1 MSENNDQLRQ
11 RIEELIPVNELPPN
25 LQNKLLERA
34 KILDVKKSRF
44 IFKQGDKDDYSY
56 YLLDGEVELH
66 QNDQLNSVIE
76 ATTDR
81 AKYAL
86 AQLQPRQFSV
96 KAKTAIKVLLIE
108 RNQLDQLML
117 LAQES
122 TLNPA
127 TNSGGTIIEVDE
139 VDGADDEETDW
150 MTSMLQSE
158 LFSRIPTANIHQLF
172 ALLEEKEFNKGDVV
186 IKQGDPGEHYYI
198 ISSGICAV
206 SRKPTPQAKD
216 VKLAE
221 LKVGDSFGEEALI
234 SESTRNATITMMT
247 DGVLMQ
253 LAKDTFVELVKNPT
267 LQSLQFDEADALVN
281 EGSAKWLDVR
291 FPNEHKES
299 SIEGSIN
306 IPLNSLRLQT
316 DKLDTSTIYILFCDT
331 GNRSSTGTFLLAE
344 RGFDVTYLDGGLV
357 NNPEAVGVQTVVP
370 KAPEPEAKA
379 EAKPEPAPEPVKQET
394 KPEPAPEPEKPK
406 EEPKDAGAQVE
417 LINAE
422 LETTQIKMAKAEEA
436 KESSEADEQKK
447 KEFEENKRKLEEA
460 KKQLEAK
467 KKAAEAEAKKKAKE
481 EALKLK
487 KLKEQA
493 DAEMKAE
500 QKKLEEIYN
509 KNAEDMAKLQKAKEE
524 AEEKIRKEREE
535 LERQAEE
542 ARKQIEEAKRL
553 KQEAEEVSRK
563 QLEAVEAEKKKLEE
577 EAEKKR
583 LEDEE
588 RERKLQAEAK
598 LKIEEERK
606 KLAEQYERNSK
617 EFEEL
622 QKEKAAA
629 EEARAAAKVEA
640 AKMIED
646 YKSSHDKEHEA
657 EQAKLKAERQ
667 KLEEEAKIIQ
677 QQMKQIQQAKLEA
690 EKIKQEALEH
700 ASALKEKQ
708 MDSTSSKAQ
717 RDKLEVEIKAAEEKA
732 VEAEREIEDA
742 VHKEKLTESA
752 QQENQTDIEKKK
764 QQEEALLAQI
774 SGDLED
780 FEEKQEEEAASITQ
794 VQMQADMMKRIKM
807 KAAEAKKKAA
817 KANENLLDDISNQ
830 LGK

>member
-11 RIEELIPVNELPPN
+11 RIEELIPINELPPN

-44 IFKQGDKDDYSY
+44 LFKQGDKDDYSY
-56 YLLDGEVELH
+56 YLLEGEVELH
-66 QNDQLNSVIE
+66 QNNQLNSVID
-76 ATTDR
+76 ATSDR

-96 KAKTAIKVLLIE
+96 KAKTSIKVLLVE

-127 TNSGGTIIEVDE
+127 NDSGGTIIEVDE
-139 VDGADDEETDW
+139 VDGVDDDTDW

-172 ALLEEKEFNKGDVV
+172 ALLEEVEFNKGDVV

-198 ISSGICAV
+198 ISSGRCAV
-206 SRKPTPQAKD
+206 SRKPSPQAKD

-234 SESTRNATITMMT
+234 SDSTRNATVTMIT

-253 LAKDTFVELVKNPT
+253 LAKDTFIELVKNPA
-267 LQSLQFDEADALVN
+267 LQSLEYDEADALVN

-299 SIEGSIN
+299 AIEDSIN
-306 IPLNSLRLQT
+306 IPLNSLRLQS
-316 DKLDTSTIYILFCDT
+316 DKLDSSTIYILYCDT

-344 RGFDVTYLDGGLV
+344 RGFDVTYLDGGLM

-370 KAPEPEAKA
+370 KAPEP
-379 EAKPEPAPEPVKQET
+379 KPKSEPVKQEA
-394 KPEPAPEPEKPK
+394 KQEEVKA
-406 EEPKDAGAQVE
+406 EEPKEKPFDAEATVE
-417 LINAE
+417 LLNAE
-422 LETTQIKMAKAEEA
+422 LETTQIKMAKNKEAEA
-436 KESSEADEQKK
+436 EADKEKK
-447 KEFEENKRKLEEA
+447 KEIEENKRKLEEE

-467 KKAAEAEAKKKAKE
+467 KKAAEEEAKKKAAE
-481 EALKLK
+481 EELKLK

-509 KNAEDMAKLQKAKEE
+509 KNAEEMAKLQKAKEQ

-553 KQEAEEVSRK
+553 KQEAEEVTKK
-563 QLEAVEAEKKKLEE
+563 QLAEV

-583 LEDEE
+583 LEEEAKKKQLEDEE
-588 RERKLQAEAK
+588 REKKLQAQAK
-598 LKIEEERK
+598 ARIEEERK
-606 KLAEQYERNSK
+606 KLAQQYERNSK

-629 EEARAAAKVEA
+629 EAARAAAKQEA
-640 AKMIED
+640 AKMIEE
-646 YKSSHDKEHEA
+646 YKSSHDKEREE
-657 EQAKLKAERQ
+657 EQAKLKVERQ
-667 KLEEEAKIIQ
+667 KLEAEAKQIQ
-677 QQMKQIQQAKLEA
+677 EQMKQIQQAKLEA

-700 ASALKEKQ
+700 ATALKEKQ
-708 MDSTSSKAQ
+708 MDSTSSQAQ

-742 VHKEKLTESA
+742 VHKAKLTESA
-752 QQENQTDIEKKK
+752 QQENKADLDKKK
-764 QQEEALLAQI
+764 QQEEALRAQI
-774 SGDLED
+774 AGDLEH
-780 FEEKQEEEAASITQ
+780 FEEKQEEEAASVTQ
-794 VQMQADMMKRIKM
+794 VQMQADMMKRIKL

-817 KANENLLDDISNQ
+817 QANASLLDDISKQ
-830 LGK
+830 LGND

>member
-1 MSENNDQLRQ
+1 MSENNDHLLQ
-11 RIEELIPVNELPPN
+11 RIEELVPINELPPN
-25 LQNKLLERA
+25 LQNKLLASA

-44 IFKQGDKDDYSY
+44 LFKQGDKDDYSY

-66 QNDQLNSVIE
+66 QNNELDSVIE
-76 ATTDR
+76 ATADR

-96 KAKTAIKVLLIE
+96 KAKTEIKVLLIE

-122 TLNPA
+122 TVNPA
-127 TNSGGTIIEVDE
+127 DDSGGTIIEVDE
-139 VDGADDEETDW
+139 GDSDDTDW

-172 ALLEEKEFNKGDVV
+172 ALLEEIEFNKGDVV

-253 LAKDTFVELVKNPT
+253 LAKDSFVELVKNPA
-267 LQSLQFDEADALVN
+267 LQSLQYDEADALVN

-299 SIEGSIN
+299 SIEDSIN

-316 DKLDTSTIYILFCDT
+316 DKLDASTIYILFCDT

-370 KAPEPEAKA
+370 KAPEPEAKPKL
-379 EAKPEPAPEPVKQET
+379 KPEPAPEPVKQEA
-394 KPEPAPEPEKPK
+394 KPAPEPEKPK

-422 LETTQIKMAKAEEA
+422 LETTQIKMATAEEA
-436 KESSEADEQKK
+436 KESSEADKQKK
-447 KEFEENKRKLEEA
+447 KEFEENKRKLEED

-467 KKAAEAEAKKKAKE
+467 KEAAEAEAKKKAEE

-524 AEEKIRKEREE
+524 AEAKIRKEREE

-577 EAEKKR
+577 QAEKKR

-588 RERKLQAEAK
+588 RERKLQVETK
-598 LKIEEERK
+598 LKIDEERK
-606 KLAEQYERNSK
+606 KLAAQYERNSK

-646 YKSSHDKEHEA
+646 YKSSHDKEHQA
-657 EQAKLKAERQ
+657 EQDKLKAERQ
-667 KLEEEAKIIQ
+667 KLEEEAKLIQ

-708 MDSTSSKAQ
+708 MDSTSSKVQ

-732 VEAEREIEDA
+732 VEADREIEDA
-742 VHKEKLTESA
+742 VHKEKITESA

-764 QQEEALLAQI
+764 QQEKALLAQI
-774 SGDLED
+774 NGDLDD
-780 FEEKQEEEAASITQ
+780 FEEKQEEEAASVTQ

-817 KANENLLDDISNQ
+817 EANENLLDDISNQ

>member
-1 MSENNDQLRQ
+1 MSENNDQIRQ
-11 RIEELIPVNELPPN
+11 RIAELIPINELPPN
-25 LQNKLLERA
+25 LQSKLLERG
-34 KILDVKKSRF
+34 KILSVKKSRF

-56 YLLDGEVELH
+56 YLLEGEIELL
-66 QNDQLNSVIE
+66 QNDQLNGVIE
-76 ATTDR
+76 AGSDR

-86 AQLQPRQFSV
+86 AQLQPRQFSA
-96 KAKTAIKVLLIE
+96 KAKTEIKILLIE

-127 TNSGGTIIEVDE
+127 SDSGESTIEVDE
-139 VDGADDEETDW
+139 VDGVDDDTDW

-172 ALLEEKEFNKGDVV
+172 ALLEEVEFNKGDVV

-198 ISSGICAV
+198 ISSGRCAV
-206 SRKPTPQAKD
+206 SRKPSPQASD

-234 SESTRNATITMMT
+234 SDSTRNATITMTT

-253 LAKDTFVELVKNPT
+253 LAKDTFIELVKNPA

-299 SIEGSIN
+299 SIEDSVN
-306 IPLNSLRLQT
+306 IPLNSLRLQA
-316 DKLDTSTIYILFCDT
+316 DKLDTSTIYILYCDT

-344 RGFDVTYLDGGLV
+344 RGFDVTYLDGGLM
-357 NNPEAVGVQTVVP
+357 NNPEAIGVQTVVP
-370 KAPEPEAKA
+370 KAPEPAPAAATQKAQKEEAKPIEKPEQKPKPEPVDA
-379 EAKPEPAPEPVKQET
+379 EAK
-394 KPEPAPEPEKPK
+394 
-406 EEPKDAGAQVE
+406 VE
-417 LINAE
+417 LLNAE
-422 LETTQIKMAKAEEA
+422 LETTQIKMAKTKEAEAEA
-436 KESSEADEQKK
+436 KVDEAKK
-447 KEFEENKRKLEEA
+447 KELEENKRKLEEE

-467 KKAAEAEAKKKAKE
+467 KKAAEAEAKKKAEE

-509 KNAEDMAKLQKAKEE
+509 KNAEEMAKLQKAKEA
-524 AEEKIRKEREE
+524 AEEKIRREREE

-553 KQEAEEVSRK
+553 KQEAEEASRK
-563 QLEAVEAEKKKLEE
+563 QLEAVEAEKKRLEE
-577 EAEKKR
+577 EAKKKQ

-598 LKIEEERK
+598 AKIEVERK

-617 EFEEL
+617 EFEQL

-629 EEARAAAKVEA
+629 EAARAAAKQEA
-640 AKMIED
+640 AKMIEE
-646 YKSSHDKEHEA
+646 YKSSHDKEREQ
-657 EQAKLKAERQ
+657 EQAKIKAERQ
-667 KLEEEAKIIQ
+667 KLEEEAKLIQ

-690 EKIKQEALEH
+690 EKMKQEALEH

-708 MDSTSSKAQ
+708 MESTSSKKQ
-717 RDKLEVEIKAAEEKA
+717 RDALEVEIKAAEEKA
-732 VEAEREIEDA
+732 IVAEREIEDA
-742 VHKEKLTESA
+742 VHKAKLTESA
-752 QQENQTDIEKKK
+752 QQENQADLNKKK
-764 QQEEALLAQI
+764 QQEEALQAQI
-774 SGDLED
+774 AGDLEH

-794 VQMQADMMKRIKM
+794 VQMQADMMKRIKL

-817 KANENLLDDISNQ
+817 QANENLLDDISKQ
-830 LGK
+830 LGQDNN

>member
-1 MSENNDQLRQ
+1 MSENNDQIRQ
-11 RIEELIPVNELPPN
+11 RIAELIPINELPSN
-25 LQNKLLERA
+25 LQGKLLERG
-34 KILDVKKSRF
+34 KILSVKKSRF

-56 YLLDGEVELH
+56 YLLEGEIELH
-66 QNDQLNSVIE
+66 QNDQLNGVIE
-76 ATTDR
+76 AGSDR

-86 AQLQPRQFSV
+86 AQLQPRQFSA
-96 KAKTAIKVLLIE
+96 KAKTEIKILLIE

-117 LAQES
+117 LAQQN
-122 TLNPA
+122 TLNTAPDQ
-127 TNSGGTIIEVDE
+127 NGVSVEVDE
-139 VDGADDEETDW
+139 VDGADDDADW

-172 ALLEEKEFNKGDVV
+172 ALLEEVEFNKGDVV

-198 ISSGICAV
+198 ISSGRCAV
-206 SRKPTPQAKD
+206 SRKPSPQASD

-234 SESTRNATITMMT
+234 SDSTRNATVTMAT

-253 LAKDTFVELVKNPT
+253 LAKDTFIELVKNPT

-281 EGSAKWLDVR
+281 KGSAKWLDVR

-299 SIEGSIN
+299 SIEGSVN
-306 IPLNSLRLQT
+306 IPLNSLRLQA

-344 RGFDVTYLDGGLV
+344 RGFDVTYLDGGLM

-370 KAPEPEAKA
+370 KVP
-379 EAKPEPAPEPVKQET
+379 KPEPASAVAKQET
-394 KPEPAPEPEKPK
+394 KREVAKSVEKP
-406 EEPKDAGAQVE
+406 EEKAIQEPVHAEAKVE
-417 LINAE
+417 LLNAE
-422 LETTQIKMAKAEEA
+422 LETTQIKMAKTKEAEA
-436 KESSEADEQKK
+436 KADEVKK
-447 KEFEENKRKLEEA
+447 KELEENTRKLEEE

-467 KKAAEAEAKKKAKE
+467 KKEAEAEAKKKAEE

-509 KNAEDMAKLQKAKEE
+509 KNAEEMAKLQKAKEE
-524 AEEKIRKEREE
+524 AEEKIRKEREA
-535 LERQAEE
+535 LEKQAEE

-553 KQEAEEVSRK
+553 KQEAEEASRQ
-563 QLEAVEAEKKKLEE
+563 QLEAVEAEKKRLED
-577 EAEKKR
+577 EARKKQ

-588 RERKLQAEAK
+588 REKKLQAAAK
-598 LKIEEERK
+598 AKIEEERK
-606 KLAEQYERNSK
+606 KLVEQYERNSK
-617 EFEEL
+617 EFEQL

-629 EEARAAAKVEA
+629 EAARAAAKQEA
-640 AKMIED
+640 AKMIEE
-646 YKSSHDKEHEA
+646 YKSSHDKERDQER
-657 EQAKLKAERQ
+657 AKIKAERQ
-667 KLEEEAKIIQ
+667 KLEEEARHIQ
-677 QQMKQIQQAKLEA
+677 EQMKQIQQVKLEA

-700 ASALKEKQ
+700 ASSLKEKQ
-708 MDSTSSKAQ
+708 MESTSSQKQ
-717 RDKLEVEIKAAEEKA
+717 RDALEVEIKAAEEKA
-732 VEAEREIEDA
+732 IEAERDIEDA
-742 VHKEKLTESA
+742 KHKAKLTESA
-752 QQENQTDIEKKK
+752 QQENQADLSKKK
-764 QQEEALLAQI
+764 QQEQALSDQI
-774 SGDLED
+774 AGDLEE

-794 VQMQADMMKRIKM
+794 VQMQADMMKRIKL

-817 KANENLLDDISNQ
+817 EANENLLDDISKQ
-830 LGK
+830 LDGK

>member
-11 RIEELIPVNELPPN
+11 RIEELIPINELPLN

-44 IFKQGDKDDYSY
+44 LFKQGDKDDYSY
-56 YLLDGEVELH
+56 YLLEGEVELY
-66 QNDQLNSVIE
+66 QNNQLNSSIE
-76 ATTDR
+76 AGSDR

-96 KAKTAIKVLLIE
+96 KAKTVIKVLLIE

-117 LAQES
+117 LAQENTS
-122 TLNPA
+122 NPA
-127 TNSGGTIIEVDE
+127 SDSNSTVIEVDE
-139 VDGADDEETDW
+139 VDGVDDDTDW
-150 MTSMLQSE
+150 MTTMLQSE
-158 LFSRIPTANIHQLF
+158 LFSKIPTANIHQLF
-172 ALLEEKEFNKGDVV
+172 ALLEEKEFKAGDVV

-198 ISSGICAV
+198 ISSGRCAV
-206 SRKPTPQAKD
+206 LRKPTPQAKD

-234 SESTRNATITMMT
+234 SESTRNATVTMLT
-247 DGVLMQ
+247 DGILMQ

-267 LQSLQFDEADALVN
+267 LQSLEYDEAEALVN

-316 DKLDTSTIYILFCDT
+316 DKLDAATIYILYCDT

-344 RGFDVTYLDGGLV
+344 RGFDVTYLDGGLM

-370 KAPEPEAKA
+370 KT
-379 EAKPEPAPEPVKQET
+379 PEPAPVKKEET
-394 KPEPAPEPEKPK
+394 KEAAKPEEKTK
-406 EEPKDAGAQVE
+406 EESFDAEATVE
-417 LINAE
+417 LLNAE
-422 LETTQIKMAKAEEA
+422 LETTQIKMEKTEEA
-436 KESSEADEQKK
+436 ERTADEARK
-447 KEFEENKRKLEEA
+447 KEFEENKKKLEEA
-460 KKQLEAK
+460 RRQLEEK
-467 KKAAEAEAKKKAKE
+467 KKAAEAEARKKAKE
-481 EALKLK
+481 DELKMK

-509 KNAEDMAKLQKAKEE
+509 KNAEEMAKLQKAKEE

-553 KQEAEEVSRK
+553 KQEAEEASK
-563 QLEAVEAEKKKLEE
+563 IQLEQVEAEKKRLEE
-577 EAEKKR
+577 AAKKKQ

-588 RERKLQAEAK
+588 RERKLQAKAK
-598 LKIEEERK
+598 ARIEEERK

-629 EEARAAAKVEA
+629 EAARAAAKQEA
-640 AKMIED
+640 AKMIEE
-646 YKSSHDKEHEA
+646 YKSSHDKEREE
-657 EQAKLKAERQ
+657 EQAKLKAERM
-667 KLEEEAKIIQ
+667 KLEQEAKLIQ
-677 QQMKQIQQAKLEA
+677 EQMKQIQQAKLEA
-690 EKIKQEALEH
+690 EKIKQDALEQ
-700 ASALKEKQ
+700 ASVLKEKQ
-708 MDSTSSKAQ
+708 MDSTSSQAQ

-732 VEAEREIEDA
+732 IEAEREIEDA
-742 VHKEKLTESA
+742 DHKAKLNESA
-752 QQENQTDIEKKK
+752 QQENKADLDKKK
-764 QQEEALLAQI
+764 QQEETLLAQI
-774 SGDLED
+774 AGDLEH

-817 KANENLLDDISNQ
+817 KADQNLLDDISNQ
-830 LGK
+830 LGDS